1 MHRGIVA
8 VGVGTLLVAGA
19 GAFHATSSNIL
30 PSLKIFPIAGTALS
44 PADDRAVLESRAK
57 AYWRARAGGEMD
69 TAFAYED
76 PVRQKAFGKREY
88 RKKVDSAFQWKGVEV
103 VGGNIWPEG
112 ELADVRINVHYQAPI
127 AGTVMEVTSE
137 KIDDWQKLDGV
148 WYHVLDLY
156 PIGTGQKSTI
166 PGTTPKGAVLAQ
178 KGGPAS

>member
-1 MHRGIVA
+1 MHRGAVA
-8 VGVGTLLVAGA
+8 AGVGILLVVGA
-19 GAFHATSSNIL
+19 GAFYITSGDVF
-30 PSLKIFPIAGTALS
+30 SLFKPYHIVPTALT
-44 PADDRAVLESRAK
+44 PEEEQAVLANRAK
-57 AYWRARAGGEMD
+57 AYWRARAEGDTD

-76 PVRQKAFGKREY
+76 PVRQKAFGQREY

-103 VGGNIWPEG
+103 VGVNIWPEG

-127 AGTVMEVTSE
+127 AGKVMEVTSE

-156 PIGTGQKSTI
+156 PIGTGQKPTI

-178 KGGPAS
+178 KG